1 MGQQMIDTTSKHDRR
16 VFLKRAAVVGWATPT
31 ILTMLATSAA
41 ASHPSD
47 CVHSGGT
54 CGVYSESATNCVP
67 LAGETE
73 LGVCCEALSGENCE
87 ALVPSDGVDCICQ

>member
-41 ASHPSD
+41 ASHPSE
-47 CVHSGGT
+47 CIHSGGA
-54 CGVYSESATNCVP
+54 CGTYDADLGACTGS
-67 LAGETE
+67 
-73 LGVCCEALSGENCE
+73 LGVCCELAEGCE
-87 ALVPSDGVDCICQ
+87 PLVPEQGTECICQTP